1 MAAKGTESKELV
13 LSKLKELFPSS
24 FMYDKEYRIPFIEN
38 GEEIQIKVALT
49 CAKVNV
55 DHESVAVSTS
65 SIPASPTAKVEEF
78 NFDSGFPAPKPQQP
92 TKKVVEMTEAEKD
105 NVATLL
111 ARLGF

>member
-13 LSKLKELFPSS
+13 LEKLKELFPAS
-24 FMYDKEYRIPFIEN
+24 FMYDKEFRIPFTEN
-38 GEEIQIKVALT
+38 GEEIQIKVSLT

-55 DHESVAVSTS
+55 DHETNIASV
-65 SIPASPTAKVEEF
+65 SPVTNSPKVTTGEF
-78 NFDSGFPAPKPQQP
+78 NFDSGFPTPKPQEP
-92 TKKVVEMTEAEKD
+92 TKKTVEMTEAEKD